1 MTTTLS
7 FIRAEGSDYYR
18 TEPLT
23 PTDGAVTV
31 SVVMPEEKNYT
42 LLAEHSID
50 NENWQLCGSRNFVRT
65 VELTVNGLRDAQ
77 LVRFALLAEPKSA
90 CYI

>member
-1 MTTTLS
+1 MPTSLS

-18 TEPLT
+18 TEALT

-31 SVVMPEEKNYT
+31 NVVMPEERNYT

-50 NENWQLCGSRNFVRT
+50 GKNWQLCGSRNFVRT
-65 VELTVNGLRDAQ
+65 VELTVDGLRDAQ
-77 LVRFALLAEPKSA
+77 YVRFALLSEPASA